1 MSDSDL
7 PQHFERMWEH
17 IDSLGEIYQG
27 IRNMYGEDAAQ
38 PLQALSIRMGD
49 TLAKIEGAVEKDG
62 EGPTDS

>member
-7 PQHFERMWEH
+7 PQHFEHMWEH
-17 IDSLGEIYQG
+17 IDSLGEIYEG

-49 TLAKIEGAVEKDG
+49 TLAKIEEAIEKDS
-62 EGPTDS
+62 EGADNS